1 MVKQKR
7 GVTLTVTHII
17 PKAIAPNLLKFL
29 LISSTLIRRATQAGH
44 VLESFL
50 PKNAARLIQQNSLYD
65 GSSHVFNFQTVNMNE
80 IGRAHV

>member
-1 MVKQKR
+1 MEY
-7 GVTLTVTHII
+7 
-17 PKAIAPNLLKFL
+17 P
-29 LISSTLIRRATQAGH
+29 

-80 IGRAHV
+80 LQLRCSELERQLEEAAKKLQKLLDQMKHKTEHTALLLWKPVLVD